1 MRQAL
6 LLSLIWVGLIVVV
19 LWSFVGDVK
28 FNECTSLPG
37 YYEWQCNDWRKQN
50 AEDGFFEPAYNH
62 PRLQDFPNLVDDNG
76 WKPLGDGF
84 HHKPGPLKLPGLDLT
99 LTLREGERAALKPD
113 LRWMRRQLLH
123 RCREWEPE
131 AMIYAREGA
140 RLKDVTFVYYRVENR
155 DTAKFIYGD
164 DVEYYSGVF
173 WDDINDINKDAFE
186 AELSRQNDLSR
197 YDRNGDWPTVDR
209 YAHIEMLDYPQ
220 SLGEETGVPFS
231 FTYARRVTAMNSN
244 EEPEL
249 HATIRTIVFPVGR
262 GRITMDSVITSFDD
276 DRPEPA
282 SWQHVWRNA
291 QTSHLV
297 PEWPP
302 RDAVP
307 GATYRSPTLDGHMG
321 TLVECNSLDRIPP
334 RWAWPKLQS
343 RYW

>member
-1 MRQAL
+1 MRQTV

-62 PRLQDFPNLVDDNG
+62 PRLQNFPNLVDENG

-140 RLKDVTFVYYRVENR
+140 RLKDVTFVYISSPDRKLLESDPDAN
-155 DTAKFIYGD
+155 YGL
-164 DVEYYSGVF
+164 Y
-173 WDDINDINKDAFE
+173 WDDIENFDKEAFE
-186 AELSRQNDLSR
+186 VELSRQNDLSR

-209 YAHIEMLDYPQ
+209 YAYIEMLDYPR
-220 SLGEETGVPFS
+220 SLVEETGVPFS
-231 FTYARRVTAMNSN
+231 FTFARRVTAMNSN

-249 HATIRTIVFPVGR
+249 HATIRTVVFPSGR
-262 GRITMDSVITSFDD
+262 SHVKMDSVITSFDY

-282 SWQHVWRNA
+282 SWQHVWRNLQSPDSSLDRLSPEA
-291 QTSHLV
+291 RPEIEKPTGAIGHYMERYHLK
-297 PEWPP
+297 
-302 RDAVP
+302 
-307 GATYRSPTLDGHMG
+307 
-321 TLVECNSLDRIPP
+321 CNSLDRIPP